1 MEFIEKARKGRGCI
15 FCKIRNSK
23 FEIRNKKNL
32 ILYFGKHC
40 FVMMNK
46 YPYNNGH
53 LMVIPHQ
60 HKGEIGEMD
69 AATQHELMFLTG
81 KSVKILKKALK
92 CAGANCGMNIGLAAG
107 AGIVGHVHMHV
118 VPRWVG
124 DSSFM
129 PIISGTKSMPEYLKT
144 TYKRLKPEFDRLIY
158 VIPVKTG
165 I

>member
-1 MEFIEKARKGRGCI
+1 MKYLWSPWRMEFIEKAGKGRGCV
-15 FCKIRNSK
+15 FCKIQS
-23 FEIRNKKNL
+23 EKNL
-32 ILYFGKHC
+32 ILHLGKHC

-53 LMVIPHQ
+53 LMVIPYR
-60 HKGEIGEMD
+60 HKGEISDLDSMAQQEMI
-69 AATQHELMFLTG
+69 HLTG

-92 CAGANCGMNIGLAAG
+92 CAGANCGMNIGRAAG
-107 AGIVGHVHMHV
+107 AGIEGHVHMHV

-144 TYKRLKPEFDRLIY
+144 TYKRLKPEFDKLARH
-158 VIPVKTG
+158 
-165 I
+165 